1 MQVLSL
7 LAIDFAKLFDSWFA
21 VLLLVVCVLLF
32 AAIILLIV
40 FLTIRY
46 KVVFVISETE
56 NETRSF
62 YKNNVLE
69 QFVPVREGY
78 RFLGWYSDAEGT
90 QKVADKLRVTQKDM
104 VLYAKW

>member
-69 QFVPVREGY
+69 
-78 RFLGWYSDAEGT
+78 
-90 QKVADKLRVTQKDM
+90 
-104 VLYAKW
+104 